1 MTNYNKKTEDF
12 DEEKKET
19 TSKEQKIRPT
29 EKTTKKRG
37 SQISIKSVIKSVTL
51 YV

>member
-19 TSKEQKIRPT
+19 TPKEQNIRLT
-29 EKTTKKRG
+29 EKTTKEER
-37 SQISIKSVIKSVTL
+37 SSNQH
-51 YV
+51 